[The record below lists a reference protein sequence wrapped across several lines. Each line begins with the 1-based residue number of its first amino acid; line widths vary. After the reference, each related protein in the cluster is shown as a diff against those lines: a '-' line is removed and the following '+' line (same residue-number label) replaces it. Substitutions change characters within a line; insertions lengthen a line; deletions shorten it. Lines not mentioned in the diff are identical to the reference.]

1 MWLALGLSFVAALS
15 ACTPTERVVA
25 TRGGLG
31 LVAGQ
36 DGTMRAAPSAG
47 GGRTWEMMLLEAY
60 GPPPGEPIEGQS
72 LRHRLEDGSTHLVSR
87 APAHLVLHLIQTL
100 QQQEHDLLFEQ
111 LISEHTKSLLEDRG
125 RDPRE
130 AIDYLVENEADVRE
144 ALLALRGGADAPGI
158 RLRSFGG
165 NRYRL
170 ESSGRS
176 GSARRFGSLDIRIEK
191 GRFVLDDIN

>member
-1 MWLALGLSFVAALS
+1 VA
-15 ACTPTERVVA
+15 R
-25 TRGGLG
+25 RGGLG

-36 DGTMRAAPSAG
+36 DGTMRAAPSTG
-47 GGRTWEMMLLEAY
+47 GGRTWEMMLFEAY

-72 LRHRLEDGSTHLVSR
+72 LRHRLGDGSVHLVSR

-100 QQQEHDLLFEQ
+100 QQQEHELLFEQ
-111 LISEHTKSLLEDRG
+111 LISEHAKGLLEERG
-125 RDPRE
+125 RDPMAAVE
-130 AIDYLVENEADVRE
+130 YLVENEADVRE
-144 ALLALRGGADAPGI
+144 ALLALRGGADAPGT

-170 ESSGRS
+170 ENTGRS
-176 GSARRFGSLDIRIEK
+176 GATRRFASIDVRIEG